1 MVYYFLIPIF
11 VGWTIQL
18 LKIIIDYFNERKF
31 RVDSLWRAGWFPSV
45 HSWVSSSI
53 ACLMFL
59 KFWINSPEFA
69 IAFTFAFLFW
79 YDSMNIR
86 YEAWKH
92 AKYLNKISSQLS
104 TVLEFWD
111 NKYILLK
118 ERLWHT
124 LYEVLWWIFLWT
136 ILTFIFYTILY

>member
-1 MVYYFLIPIF
+1 MLYYFLIPLL

-18 LKIIIDYFNERKF
+18 LKIIIDYSQEK
-31 RVDSLWRAGWFPSV
+31 RVYVSSLRRAWWFPSV
-45 HSWVSSSI
+45 HSWISTSI
-53 ACLMFL
+53 ATLMFFE
-59 KFWINSPEFA
+59 FWLNSAEFA
-69 IAFTFAFLFW
+69 IAFTFSFLFW

-104 TVLEFWD
+104 SVLEFGE
-111 NKYILLK
+111 NKYIFLK

-124 LYEVLWWIFLWT
+124 FLEVLWWIIIWFA
-136 ILTFIFYTILY
+136 LTSGFYIVLY